1 MPESSRPCNLF
12 FVLFHAFSRPIS
24 AARIYLVMA
33 YPKLKTKQ
41 LKVTLAEI
49 TIELLERLMREGNY
63 GTSVPDVAKSLIEEG
78 LRRAGAKADGA
89 EQ

>member
-1 MPESSRPCNLF
+1 MG
-12 FVLFHAFSRPIS
+12 
-24 AARIYLVMA
+24 MA

-49 TIELLERLMREGNY
+49 TLELLERLMRDGNY

-78 LRRAGAKADGA
+78 LRRAGAKV
-89 EQ
+89 ENQPE